1 VKIQIPDITPKTFA
15 AQLFSYLFHPLLLPT
30 YGIFLLLNSGTHLD
44 LLIPAFKDAI
54 YVVVIICT
62 MVLPISLLPLFR
74 YFNIVESIY
83 MSSNRERIFPLLIT
97 AVFFYVGYY
106 FLLQLRYV
114 PSTITSFMFGS
125 CLSVAL
131 ALLVTV
137 RWKISAHLV
146 GIGGVCGAIVALFL
160 LFGIE
165 IRPML
170 LILIAITAAVASS
183 RLYLNEHNPLQVYS
197 GFFLGFATVITSM
210 LLF

>member
-1 VKIQIPDITPKTFA
+1 
-15 AQLFSYLFHPLLLPT
+15 
-30 YGIFLLLNSGTHLD
+30 
-44 LLIPAFKDAI
+44 
-54 YVVVIICT
+54 

-165 IRPML
+165 IR
-170 LILIAITAAVASS
+170 
-183 RLYLNEHNPLQVYS
+183 RVY
-197 GFFLGFATVITSM
+197 T
-210 LLF
+210 